1 MSKNISQ
8 FFTVDLVTLI
18 GVVFLLV
25 YVGLT
30 KNILDVCY
38 LFFMIICYVRIKYSQ
53 WKKYH

>member
-8 FFTVDLVTLI
+8 FFTVDLVMLF
-18 GVVFLLV
+18 GVLFLLV

-30 KNILDVCY
+30 KNILDLCY
-38 LFFMIICYVRIKYSQ
+38 LFFMILCYIRIKYSQ

>member
-8 FFTVDLVTLI
+8 FFTVDLVTLT